1 LQDDDHF
8 ASQQKVYKEVGH
20 EMLEHALEGY
30 GKIEPCT
37 WYTYSFFKVAEELTV
52 SHSRYNICIFA
63 YGQTG
68 SGKSY
73 TMMGMSEPT
82 HKGVIPQVTSKFTKI
97 NYSFIK
103 ILQNIQFNVYFKVM
117 RRTFRDN
124 RGIRVRM

>member
-1 LQDDDHF
+1 
-8 ASQQKVYKEVGH
+8 
-20 EMLEHALEGY
+20 MLEHALEGY
-30 GKIEPCT
+30 DKIEPCT
-37 WYTYSFFKVAEELTV
+37 WYTYPFFKVAEELTV
-52 SHSRYNICIFA
+52 SYSRYNICIFA

-82 HKGVIPQVTSKFTKI
+82 HKGVIPQVTSKFRKI

-103 ILQNIQFNVYFKVM
+103 VLQNIQFNVYFKVM

-124 RGIRVRM
+124 RGIGVRM